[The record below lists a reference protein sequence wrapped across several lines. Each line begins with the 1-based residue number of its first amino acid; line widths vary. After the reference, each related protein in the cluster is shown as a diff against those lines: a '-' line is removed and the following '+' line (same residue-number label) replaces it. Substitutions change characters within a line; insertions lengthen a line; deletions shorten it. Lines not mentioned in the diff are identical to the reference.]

1 MGEEAVA
8 SALPPKV
15 NPQVDIA
22 PADPASTAAADG
34 PAAPEPAHHVE
45 WAPKVELARVTP
57 NRRRGGD
64 LRVLLSPTTVGAT
77 TGFMGVATIEPGE
90 FISEHYH
97 PYSEEFIFLVRGTLT
112 VRLDGH
118 PLELAANESVM
129 VPKNVRHRLE
139 NHGAAPAF
147 IVFQLAPL
155 APRPDLGH
163 VDTETLPNPDAP
175 LPLDGAR
182 R

>member
-1 MGEEAVA
+1 MGKEGLAPTQ
-8 SALPPKV
+8 PPKV
-15 NPQVDIA
+15 DI
-22 PADPASTAAADG
+22 S
-34 PAAPEPAHHVE
+34 
-45 WAPKVELARVTP
+45 RVRP

-77 TGFMGVATIEPGE
+77 AGFMGVATIEPGE

-112 VRLDGH
+112 LRLDGA
-118 PLELAANESVM
+118 PVVLSPEQSIM

-139 NHGAAPAF
+139 NHGTEACF

-163 VDTETLPNPDAP
+163 VDTEAPPNPGEP
-175 LPLDGAR
+175 LPADGTPR
-182 R
+182 

>member
-1 MGEEAVA
+1 MT
-8 SALPPKV
+8 
-15 NPQVDIA
+15 QV
-22 PADPASTAAADG
+22 
-34 PAAPEPAHHVE
+34 
-45 WAPKVELARVTP
+45 KP
-57 NRRRGGD
+57 NHRRGGD

-77 TGFMGVATIEPGE
+77 AGFMGVATIAPGE

-97 PYSEEFIFLVRGTLT
+97 PYSEEFIFLVHGTLT
-112 VRLDGH
+112 VRLDGQ
-118 PLELAANESVM
+118 PVTVLANESVM

-139 NHGAAPAF
+139 NDGDTPAF

-163 VDTETLPNPDAP
+163 VDTEAPPHPDAP
-175 LPLDGAR
+175 FPTDGVR